1 MYMASLEL
9 ALIRPNSDRLSMLM
23 GERNNIYKGLNT
35 RSLASYYES
44 CYIIIMP
51 KSLHYLMN

>member
-1 MYMASLEL
+1 MASLEL